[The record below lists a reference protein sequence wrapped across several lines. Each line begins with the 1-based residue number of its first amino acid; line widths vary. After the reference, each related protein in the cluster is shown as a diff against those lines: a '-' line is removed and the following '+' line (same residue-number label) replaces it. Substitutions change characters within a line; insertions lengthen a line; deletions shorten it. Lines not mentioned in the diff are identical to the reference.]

1 MKGPSIFHES
11 MKKGSAG
18 HNGLVVSSPNKTAN
32 RNFMARKS
40 MRKIFALESKFF
52 LDRIQDGLELERM
65 FSFEQTEFW
74 IWQFEKLQGGY

>member
-18 HNGLVVSSPNKTAN
+18 HNGLVVSSQNKPAN

-40 MRKIFALESKFF
+40 RGGSLLWRAKFLLGRF
-52 LDRIQDGLELERM
+52 QDEQKLERM
-65 FSFEQTEFW
+65 FRFEKTKFW
-74 IWQFEKLQGGY
+74 IC